1 MNEVILFF
9 VCLTS
14 ILLRDISLFVI
25 ENNGFYILLY
35 LNPMYILI
43 PLIMFL
49 YCRSRL
55 GGLVKTNILN
65 LLFWGNYITT
75 LGITISFL
83 FLFNTRF
90 INWDFFRSCI
100 SWGGYF
106 FLIVVQNYI
115 SINKVIYRKKLF
127 IFLSFIM
134 IITICISLLLT
145 VLKLKL
151 LSGFFFPVFIFG
163 EFSEMLKIGMIPDV
177 IIFFEGFLFYYFS
190 KDNFN
195 VFIKNMDS

>member
-1 MNEVILFF
+1 M
-9 VCLTS
+9 
-14 ILLRDISLFVI
+14 
-25 ENNGFYILLY
+25 
-35 LNPMYILI
+35 
-43 PLIMFL
+43 
-49 YCRSRL
+49 
-55 GGLVKTNILN
+55 
-65 LLFWGNYITT
+65 
-75 LGITISFL
+75 
-83 FLFNTRF
+83 
-90 INWDFFRSCI
+90 
-100 SWGGYF
+100 
-106 FLIVVQNYI
+106 VQNYI
-115 SINKVIYRKKLF
+115 SINKVIYSKKLF